1 MQVNGMEL
9 EFKITNAKFARKY
22 EQAFE
27 KMRHACEALPDTL
40 AENIRAQCQAVK
52 KLTDTLFGAGVY
64 EQLGLD
70 PDDLDE
76 NLDFVDRMI
85 QEAAL
90 QKEQALHRYDK
101 YLPNRAARRHGK

>member
-9 EFKITNAKFARKY
+9 NFKITNGKVAQKY
-22 EQAFE
+22 ERAFE
-27 KMRHACEALPDTL
+27 EMRRACETLPDTL
-40 AENIRAQCQAVK
+40 AENIRAQCQAVN

-64 EQLGLD
+64 ETLGLD

-76 NLDFVDRMI
+76 NLDFVDRII

-90 QKEQALHRYDK
+90 PKEQALHRYDK
-101 YLPNRAARRHGK
+101 YLPNRAARRHGR

>member
-9 EFKITNAKFARKY
+9 DFKITNAKFAQKY

-27 KMRHACEALPDTL
+27 KMRRACETLPDTL

-52 KLTDTLFGAGVY
+52 KMTDTLFGAGVY

-76 NLDFVDRMI
+76 NLDFVGQII
-85 QEAAL
+85 QEVGT

-101 YLPNRAARRHGK
+101 YLPTRATRRHGK